1 MIKMFLLNHA
11 ITIRRSSASSNASHS
26 EAESQTSTLTP
37 QNASS
42 GTEDEP
48 GGGGGGGGGGGAATT
63 KQQTP
68 PRVRYNVVMSA
79 GDSEDKECRD
89 NNTFNFTVSLPR
101 RSSITNAEDQPASGS
116 GQRDQRPQAEDGGYE
131 RPPGDEEW
139 SWETD
144 GDCAA
149 AGCGGCNLSPRTR
162 IAFNSQRLFH
172 FHLTLKVQLTSDQ
185 VTKQSERAKRM
196 PIELCF
202 WRSLDIHFPL

>member
-48 GGGGGGGGGGGAATT
+48 GGGGGGAATT

-116 GQRDQRPQAEDGGYE
+116 GQRDQRPQAEEGGFE

-162 IAFNSQRLFH
+162 DAFISQRSAH
-172 FHLTLKVQLTSDQ
+172 FRFTLKDRLTS
-185 VTKQSERAKRM
+185 SM
-196 PIELCF
+196 PISYDILLC
-202 WRSLDIHFPL
+202 HFAVTSFCFVTVQYWKVIFK